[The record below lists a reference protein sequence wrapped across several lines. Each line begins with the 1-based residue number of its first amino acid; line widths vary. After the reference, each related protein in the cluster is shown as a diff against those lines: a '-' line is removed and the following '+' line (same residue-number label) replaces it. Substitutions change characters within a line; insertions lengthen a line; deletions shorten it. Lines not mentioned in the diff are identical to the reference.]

1 MRPVWCASPCTR
13 CPRATRA
20 RASPTAFRLILD
32 PLNFVRDIAEGGVRA
47 VFQLLFNIVLFVPL
61 GFIARTLLKLKL
73 PLMLAL
79 SFAATCLIETAQFT
93 GLSGAYPFAYRTF
106 DVDDLICNTLGSL
119 IGWGLAHLA
128 VRLTQREAEVQP
140 PATHNPGFVRRAV
153 ALWTDVMI
161 IDLCAVVPR
170 LMVAAGLRLM
180 TGDAFDEALLALV
193 NGEMWIA
200 CYLVAFAV
208 VELVVPWMRD
218 GSTPAGLFYRMSCET
233 RKRAGAAQ
241 KVRLLRGTGG
251 RAVARGG
258 ASAVRGAAP
267 GRVLLLRSRDA
278 LRPRSQGVGR
288 EGRRWGRGVRDTGS
302 LSGVT
307 RTPSRQGRP
316 QWLDVFT
323 DSASLTQ
330 PVVPLPPPLF
340 CGRCAVGR
348 SRACCGR
355 GGRRR
360 ARLLGIRP

>member
-1 MRPVWCASPCTR
+1 M
-13 CPRATRA
+13 
-20 RASPTAFRLILD
+20 
-32 PLNFVRDIAEGGVRA
+32 
-47 VFQLLFNIVLFVPL
+47 
-61 GFIARTLLKLKL
+61 
-73 PLMLAL
+73 
-79 SFAATCLIETAQFT
+79 
-93 GLSGAYPFAYRTF
+93 
-106 DVDDLICNTLGSL
+106 
-119 IGWGLAHLA
+119 
-128 VRLTQREAEVQP
+128 RLTQREAEVQP

-233 RKRAGAAQ
+233 RKRAGAAR
-241 KVRLLRGTGG
+241 VVFYAERGG

-288 EGRRWGRGVRDTGS
+288 EGRRWGRGVRDTGKP
-302 LSGVT
+302 L
-307 RTPSRQGRP
+307 GRNADALP
-316 QWLDVFT
+316 ARAPAMARRVYRFCFFDAARR
-323 DSASLTQ
+323 SASAAAIL
-330 PVVPLPPPLF
+330 
-340 CGRCAVGR
+340 RAVR
-348 SRACCGR
+348 SRS
-355 GGRRR
+355 
-360 ARLLGIRP
+360 